1 MQYHLYVFV
10 HGFQAS
16 SQDMR
21 SFRNHLQ
28 VLLPNAMFLVSQ
40 SNEKDTDSRIEE
52 LGMKLAQEVQE
63 FVFNYLSGFQ
73 MMNGRRVQVSMSKLS
88 FVGHSLGGIIVR
100 EALKHL
106 RSYQK

>member
-1 MQYHLYVFV
+1 
-10 HGFQAS
+10 
-16 SQDMR
+16 
-21 SFRNHLQ
+21 
-28 VLLPNAMFLVSQ
+28 MFLVSQ

-106 RSYQK
+106 RSY